1 MESAQ
6 ESLFHVSDLSP
17 DARLA
22 IEAIVGHP
30 VRSGEML
37 YIATFRAGTQSG
49 ATERDAAWDELES
62 MTSQM
67 RQQAERSGLAPTQ
80 IDEIIDSECAA
91 VRYGSGA
98 ANA

>member
-1 MESAQ
+1 
-6 ESLFHVSDLSP
+6 
-17 DARLA
+17 
-22 IEAIVGHP
+22 
-30 VRSGEML
+30 ML
-37 YIATFRAGTQSG
+37 YIATFRAGTQAG